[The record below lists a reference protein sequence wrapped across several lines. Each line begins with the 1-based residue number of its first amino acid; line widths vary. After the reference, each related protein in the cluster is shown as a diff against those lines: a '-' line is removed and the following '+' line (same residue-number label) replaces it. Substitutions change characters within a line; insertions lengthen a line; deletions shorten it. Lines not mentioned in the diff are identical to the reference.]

1 MPARERVV
9 LDASDI
15 DRALTRISHE
25 ILESEKGAGNICI
38 LGIQKTGVPLANR
51 IAAKI
56 ADFES
61 IEVPVGELDITMFR
75 DDLRLRPARS
85 LAPTRLPEGGIEDK
99 IVILVDD
106 VFFSGRT
113 VRAALDALG
122 EIGRPAKVR
131 LATLVDRGHRELP
144 VRADFVG
151 KNIPTSLDETVR
163 VSLKEIDG
171 VDEVVVGGTGSTPTA
186 PTPIN
191 SASADPSTGGDA
203 A

>member
-1 MPARERVV
+1 MSARERVV

-25 ILESEKGAGNICI
+25 ILESEKGADNICI

-51 IAAKI
+51 IARKI

-61 IEVPVGELDITMFR
+61 VEVPVGELDITMFR

-85 LAPTRLPEGGIEDK
+85 LAPTRLPNGGIEGK
-99 IVILVDD
+99 IVVLVDD

-163 VSLKEIDG
+163 VSLLEIDG
-171 VDEVVVGGTGSTPTA
+171 VDEVVVGGTGPTA
-186 PTPIN
+186 PGP
-191 SASADPSTGGDA
+191 ASVKSTLDDSNVGGDA

>member
-1 MPARERVV
+1 MAARERVV

-25 ILESEKGAGNICI
+25 ILESEKGAGDLCI
-38 LGIQKTGVPLANR
+38 LGIQTTGVPLANR
-51 IAAKI
+51 IARKI
-56 ADFES
+56 ADFEGV
-61 IEVPVGELDITMFR
+61 EVPVGEIDITMFR
-75 DDLRLRPARS
+75 DDLRLRPARG
-85 LAPTRLPEGGIEDK
+85 LAPTRLPQGGIEGRT
-99 IVILVDD
+99 VVLVDD
-106 VFFSGRT
+106 VFYSGRT

-151 KNIPTSLDETVR
+151 KNIPTAIDERVR
-163 VSLKEIDG
+163 VSLVEFDG
-171 VDEVVVGGTGSTPTA
+171 IDEVTVGG
-186 PTPIN
+186 
-191 SASADPSTGGDA
+191 ADPKPPTSIKSSQGSPAAGGDA

>member
-1 MPARERVV
+1 MSARERVV

-25 ILESEKGAGNICI
+25 ILESEKGADNICI
-38 LGIQKTGVPLANR
+38 LGIQTTGVPLANR
-51 IAAKI
+51 IAGKI

-61 IEVPVGELDITMFR
+61 VEVPVGELDITMFR

-85 LAPTRLPEGGIEDK
+85 LAPTRLPDGGIEDK
-99 IVILVDD
+99 IVVLVDD

-163 VSLKEIDG
+163 VSLVEIDG
-171 VDEVVVGGTGSTPTA
+171 VDEVVVGSTGPAGPGPAAVKSANAA
-186 PTPIN
+186 PN
-191 SASADPSTGGDA
+191 VGGDA

>member
-1 MPARERVV
+1 MSAHERVV

-25 ILESEKGAGNICI
+25 ILESEKGADDLCI

-51 IAAKI
+51 IASKI
-56 ADFES
+56 DSFES
-61 IEVPVGELDITMFR
+61 VEVPVGELDITMYR

-85 LAPTRLPEGGIEDK
+85 LAPTRLPEGGIEGK
-99 IVILVDD
+99 VVVLVDD

-151 KNIPTSLDETVR
+151 KNIPTAYDENVR
-163 VSLKEIDG
+163 VSLVEIDG
-171 VDEVVVGGTGSTPTA
+171 VDEVVVGSADTKP
-186 PTPIN
+186 PTPIK
-191 SASADPSTGGDA
+191 SAKSVDGGDA

>member
-1 MPARERVV
+1 MAARERVV

-25 ILESEKGAGNICI
+25 ILESEKGAGDLCI
-38 LGIQKTGVPLANR
+38 LGIQTTGVPLANR
-51 IAAKI
+51 IARKI
-56 ADFES
+56 ADFEGV
-61 IEVPVGELDITMFR
+61 EVPVGEIDITMFR
-75 DDLRLRPARS
+75 DDLRLRPARG
-85 LAPTRLPEGGIEDK
+85 LAPTRLPQGGIEGRT
-99 IVILVDD
+99 VVLVDD
-106 VFFSGRT
+106 VFYSGRT

-151 KNIPTSLDETVR
+151 KNIPTAIDERVR
-163 VSLKEIDG
+163 VSLVEIDG
-171 VDEVVVGGTGSTPTA
+171 IDEVIVGGSDSKP
-186 PTPIN
+186 PSSIN
-191 SASADPSTGGDA
+191 SAQGSPANGGDA

>member
-1 MPARERVV
+1 MTARERVV

-25 ILESEKGAGNICI
+25 ILESEKGPANLCI
-38 LGIQKTGVPLANR
+38 LGIQTTGVPLANR
-51 IAAKI
+51 IASKI
-56 ADFES
+56 NSFES
-61 IEVPVGELDITMFR
+61 VDVPVGELDITMFR
-75 DDLRLRPARS
+75 DDLRLRPARG
-85 LAPTRLPEGGIEDK
+85 LEPTRIPAGGIEGK
-99 IVILVDD
+99 VVVLVDD

-151 KNIPTSLDETVR
+151 KNIPTSREETVR
-163 VSLKEIDG
+163 VSLVEFDG
-171 VDEVVVGGTGSTPTA
+171 VDEVVVGGPEPTPPDRSIA
-186 PTPIN
+186 PTE
-191 SASADPSTGGDA
+191 GGDA